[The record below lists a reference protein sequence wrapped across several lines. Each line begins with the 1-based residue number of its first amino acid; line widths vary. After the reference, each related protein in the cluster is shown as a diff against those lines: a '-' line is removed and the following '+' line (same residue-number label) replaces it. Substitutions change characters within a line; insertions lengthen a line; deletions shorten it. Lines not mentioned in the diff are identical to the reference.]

1 MVELVTDV
9 NEVNQE
15 GLRAVLKWWVEK
27 QFDLIVGWTANEEW
41 NKGLSISMTKNYWNL
56 GVILKK
62 ILDFFF
68 LLFVVSFHLF

>member
-27 QFDLIVGWTANEEW
+27 QFDLIVDWTANEEW
-41 NKGLSISMTKNYWNL
+41 NKGLPISMTKDYWNL

-62 ILDFFF
+62 IFDFF

>member
-27 QFDLIVGWTANEEW
+27 QFDLIV
-41 NKGLSISMTKNYWNL
+41 
-56 GVILKK
+56 
-62 ILDFFF
+62 D
-68 LLFVVSFHLF
+68 